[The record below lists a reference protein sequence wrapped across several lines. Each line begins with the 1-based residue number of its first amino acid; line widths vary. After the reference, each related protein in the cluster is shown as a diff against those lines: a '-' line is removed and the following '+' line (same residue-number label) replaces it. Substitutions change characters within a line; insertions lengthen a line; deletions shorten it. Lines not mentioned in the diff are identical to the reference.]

1 MNYLLIIFIVYLSVL
16 YMIINM
22 NYEYQNIKY
31 PQLDSIRT

>member
-1 MNYLLIIFIVYLSVL
+1 MNNILIIFIVYISVM

-22 NYEYQNIKY
+22 DYEYQNIKY